1 MRLSTLYAVLALPL
15 VALAQSNSQSAS
27 QSATQAQ
34 TTQQASQNVS
44 IILSTSFTTGE
55 TLGAGRVVSTF
66 TSGVVFTITSAPAQA
81 TGNGTNT
88 GNTTTSNNSSSAK
101 PSSTAP
107 LPTAATDIPA
117 GGGANGA
124 PSPGASSS
132 NGAMGPDDS
141 FTSSVLATHVN
152 ALLLTVAGVAVGGTL
167 VLM

>member
-1 MRLSTLYAVLALPL
+1 MSTV
-15 VALAQSNSQSAS
+15 
-27 QSATQAQ
+27 
-34 TTQQASQNVS
+34 
-44 IILSTSFTTGE
+44 
-55 TLGAGRVVSTF
+55 
-66 TSGVVFTITSAPAQA
+66 TSGIVFTITSVPAAQT
-81 TGNGTNT
+81 TGNGTTNGNNT
-88 GNTTTSNNSSSAK
+88 ASTNSSSSAK
-101 PSSTAP
+101 PSSTGP

-124 PSPGASSS
+124 PSPGASSA